1 MKKIILILSILFV
14 PQLIS
19 AQSVPNT
26 FQNGE
31 VIDATKFNEN
41 FKIVSSGI
49 RKGTVDCDAGE
60 SINEKLKEYNHLK
73 ISGICS
79 ENVLIDFQKRSSGIP
94 GSNWDLSLIHI

>member
-60 SINEKLKEYNHLK
+60 SINE
-73 ISGICS
+73 SGDLCP
-79 ENVLIDFQKRSSGIP
+79 P
-94 GSNWDLSLIHI
+94 GFPFASQLM

>member
-49 RKGTVDCDAGE
+49 RKAQLIAMLE
-60 SINEKLKEYNHLK
+60 SQSMKN
-73 ISGICS
+73 
-79 ENVLIDFQKRSSGIP
+79 
-94 GSNWDLSLIHI
+94 